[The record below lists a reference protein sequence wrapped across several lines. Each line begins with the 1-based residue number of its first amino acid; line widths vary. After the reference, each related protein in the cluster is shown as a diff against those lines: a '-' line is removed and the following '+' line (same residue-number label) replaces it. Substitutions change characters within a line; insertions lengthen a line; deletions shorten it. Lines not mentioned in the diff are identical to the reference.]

1 MHVYKLNIV
10 QKKKRKKRNAQLLL
24 DKTKDTELSQ
34 ALARSE
40 RINKSC
46 TTLEHTER
54 SAQNES
60 RKRETICRLAA
71 PKCTRT
77 HACVRACVYKQ
88 QQQSCIN
95 ISWLKQRTQT
105 KGRGGPAPECDRVV
119 VGQPGK
125 GLPITACIF
134 PPMHVLPTSPTLA
147 RVSSYL
153 TFVFLFTAFF
163 FLTYF

>member
-1 MHVYKLNIV
+1 MDIWILPQEKRKKKRKKNMHVYKLNIV

-77 HACVRACVYKQ
+77 HACVRACT
-88 QQQSCIN
+88 S
-95 ISWLKQRTQT
+95 SSS
-105 KGRGGPAPECDRVV
+105 RVV
-119 VGQPGK
+119 SIYHG
-125 GLPITACIF
+125 
-134 PPMHVLPTSPTLA
+134 
-147 RVSSYL
+147 
-153 TFVFLFTAFF
+153 
-163 FLTYF
+163 